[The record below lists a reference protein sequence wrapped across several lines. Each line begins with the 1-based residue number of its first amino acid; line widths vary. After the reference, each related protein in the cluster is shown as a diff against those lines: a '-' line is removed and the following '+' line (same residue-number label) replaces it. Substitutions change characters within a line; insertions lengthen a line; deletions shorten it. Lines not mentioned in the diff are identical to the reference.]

1 MKELVGCANAWARLW
16 AWPSASTED
25 LAELDRVL
33 VLALGA
39 GVAGLVVGLLL
50 LLTGLSVPMIVPS
63 FPLPHW
69 CLIRFGDECRAAEG
83 HTHFGGA
90 PLGGGEP

>member
-25 LAELDRVL
+25 LAELNRVL
-33 VLALGA
+33 LLALGA

-50 LLTGLSVPMIVPS
+50 ALIGLYVPVVVPS

-69 CLIRFGDECRAAEG
+69 CLIRFGDGCRAAEG
-83 HTHFGGA
+83 HVLFGGA
-90 PLGGGEP
+90 PHGAGEP